1 MFSKGRSTGLGL
13 PSSFRPYGNKTNK
26 GDKNNAH
33 PSNLPDEGVTE
44 TETIS
49 SPRANNQVAESP
61 VCVPGTHADDLP
73 AETPLD
79 AWLERVQD
87 ARHRLAQT
95 HGEGKHTLEWQKQW
109 DPPRVRP
116 CACPLMPP
124 VRTTVIFLTP
134 SCRFFRLNKM
144 S

>member
-13 PSSFRPYGNKTNK
+13 PSSFRPYANKANK

-87 ARHRLAQT
+87 ARDRLAQT

-116 CACPLMPP
+116 DACP
-124 VRTTVIFLTP
+124 
-134 SCRFFRLNKM
+134 SCPLSAQQRSFSLPLGRFFRLNKL